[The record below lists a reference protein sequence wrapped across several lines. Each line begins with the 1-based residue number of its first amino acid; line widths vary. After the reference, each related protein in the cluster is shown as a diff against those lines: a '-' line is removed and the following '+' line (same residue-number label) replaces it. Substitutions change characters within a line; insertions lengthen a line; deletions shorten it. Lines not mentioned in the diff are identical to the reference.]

1 VFQCSGVPAK
11 EEFQMSND
19 LTKRA
24 DPTVTEPIKDT
35 ASRLKHDL
43 MKDSLGRMFGKDDE
57 KPVASG
63 TPRILLAV
71 ANHGRSPGW
80 EHAKAWQRQMYGAAG
95 SSGLEMKFAFY
106 AEDNDRGVRRFKITT
121 DWIVDSNRMAALINR
136 NECSC
141 GCYVNIRSVLQR
153 AVEENADRPMRAV
166 VIVGDAFHDDED
178 SLTEAALAANELRR
192 AGTRVILIQ
201 EGDDPHTARKLQYLR
216 RISGAVYFMFDSKT
230 QQRQLAEMLKTVST
244 FATGGEEAVK
254 AAGGQAANLLLEHF
268 KQQPMPLVDTVAPAK
283 VPLARS

>member
-1 VFQCSGVPAK
+1 
-11 EEFQMSND
+11 MSND

-24 DPTVTEPIKDT
+24 DPTVAEPIKDT

-43 MKDSLGRMFGKDDE
+43 MEDALGRMFGKDDE
-57 KPVASG
+57 KPVAPG

-71 ANHGRSPGW
+71 ANYGRSPSW
-80 EHAKAWQRQMYGAAG
+80 EHAKAWQRQMYGAG
-95 SSGLEMKFAFY
+95 SGLEMKFAFY

-121 DWIVDSNRMAALINR
+121 DWIADSNKMAALIDR

-201 EGDDPHTARKLQYLR
+201 EGDDPHTARKLQYLQ
-216 RISGAVYFMFDSKT
+216 RISGAVYFKFDSKT
-230 QQRQLAEMLKTVST
+230 QQQQLAEMLEMVST
-244 FATGGEEAVK
+244 YATGGEEAVK
-254 AAGGQAANLLLEHF
+254 TVGSQTGYSNTPQAAANANSPRH
-268 KQQPMPLVDTVAPAK
+268 
-283 VPLARS
+283 